1 MRLRISSR
9 LICASCVQYF
19 DRMCY
24 HRYFVPSCR
33 HFDCTLS
40 LKSISRC
47 VLTIGRVQA
56 NCLLNTRTLPCRT
69 YTMPTR
75 SFGVRMNNPSVSFSA
90 DYRTYTLDNSLF
102 LDYDYWSVNK
112 LGCCI
117 SIPIARCN
125 GRVELSIDSYFF
137 HQVAQRF
144 LQYMANVL
152 INRTGLWNFLS
163 IPVYLTNMLK
173 K

>member
-1 MRLRISSR
+1 
-9 LICASCVQYF
+9 
-19 DRMCY
+19 
-24 HRYFVPSCR
+24 
-33 HFDCTLS
+33 
-40 LKSISRC
+40 
-47 VLTIGRVQA
+47 
-56 NCLLNTRTLPCRT
+56 
-69 YTMPTR
+69 MPTR

-152 INRTGLWNFLS
+152 INRTGL
-163 IPVYLTNMLK
+163 
-173 K
+173 